1 MFHKFKRGENKT
13 AAAGKDEDPKKVES
27 PSSKGRPAKTPSS
40 PTKPESP
47 KGDTANNNSRRIVKK
62 KEAPV
67 VEQRKTQVAYRLNHA
82 VKQHPVTPSRSTELV
97 PLTRDYDNMR
107 KQLRGLMTATKNYQ
121 QAMAQ
126 VNKCRSEVSCCC
138 SCV

>member
-1 MFHKFKRGENKT
+1 MFHKFKQRGDNK
-13 AAAGKDEDPKKVES
+13 AATVGKDEDPKKVES
-27 PSSKGRPAKTPSS
+27 PTSKGRPTKTSS
-40 PTKPESP
+40 PSKPEFS
-47 KGDTANNNSRRIVKK
+47 KGEAASSRRIVKK

-82 VKQHPVTPSRSTELV
+82 VKQRPVTPSRSTELV

-107 KQLRGLMTATKNYQ
+107 KQLRGLLAATKGYQ

-126 VNKCRSEVSCCC
+126 VTKCRSEVSCRWW
-138 SCV
+138 